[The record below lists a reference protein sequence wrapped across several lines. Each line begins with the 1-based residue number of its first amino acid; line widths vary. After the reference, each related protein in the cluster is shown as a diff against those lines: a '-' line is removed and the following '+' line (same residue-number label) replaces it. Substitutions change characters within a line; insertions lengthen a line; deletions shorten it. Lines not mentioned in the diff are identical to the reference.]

1 MTSSTAD
8 ATARP
13 MRVTAYYRVSTAEQ
27 GDSGLGL
34 EAQRAAVAA
43 ECARRGWELVAEHQD
58 VASGK
63 STRQRPGL
71 AAALD
76 ALDAGHADA
85 LVSAKLDRLSRSTL
99 DGAKILA
106 RAKRRGWAVVVLDIG
121 LDTTTAAGELMV
133 SVMLAVAQ
141 YEREA
146 TAARTRAAL
155 AAKRAQGHRLG
166 RPVTLP
172 HGVRAR
178 IAAERACGRTLRAI
192 AAGLEADDIAT
203 AQGGARWYPA
213 TVRAVLASIELDTTA
228 A

>member
-1 MTSSTAD
+1 MTSNATTT
-8 ATARP
+8 TARP

-58 VASGK
+58 IASAKTTNG
-63 STRQRPGL
+63 RPEL
-71 AAALD
+71 AAAL
-76 ALDAGHADA
+76 AELDAGDADA
-85 LVSAKLDRLSRSTL
+85 LVAAKLDRLSRSTL

-121 LDTTTAAGELMV
+121 LDTTAAAGELMV

-155 AAKRAQGHRLG
+155 AAKRAQGYRLG
-166 RPVTLP
+166 RPVALP
-172 HGVRAR
+172 QAVRAR
-178 IAAERACGRTLRAI
+178 IAAERAAGATLRAI
-192 AAGLEADDIAT
+192 GAGLEADGIAT

-213 TVRAVLASIELDTTA
+213 TVSAVLASVALDTA
-228 A
+228 AA